1 MTGKSATTES
11 DVIAAA
17 VDSVTVSVEFE
28 QLPRVIRAKTAAS
41 FLSGF
46 LVITSV

>member
-11 DVIAAA
+11 DVVSA

-46 LVITSV
+46 FVLPSA

>member
-11 DVIAAA
+11 VVAA

-28 QLPRVIRAKTAAS
+28 QLARVIRAKTAAS

-46 LVITSV
+46 LVIPSA

>member
-11 DVIAAA
+11 VVVSAA
-17 VDSVTVSVEFE
+17 DSVTVSVEFE
-28 QLPRVIRAKTAAS
+28 QLARVIRAKTVAS

-46 LVITSV
+46 LVIPSA